1 MHNLM
6 SLYKHERTNDYFKDY
21 AISQIKIAHRIKEY
35 LDQDEYFPPKNI
47 SKSTMDLFQ
56 QRNVEEAVKQIFD
69 EVSFYCSSSSGYENM
84 QAEAVKFAEE
94 MLDKYF
100 DLQKH
105 ILLSER
111 EKLLARLGEIDKEI
125 AGEEEEKDIE
135 RILILH

>member
-6 SLYKHERTNDYFKDY
+6 SLYKNERTNDYFENY

-35 LDQDEYFPPKNI
+35 LDPDEYFPPKNI
-47 SKSTMDLFQ
+47 SKSTMDLFH
-56 QRNVEEAVKQIFD
+56 QRKVKEAVKQIFD
-69 EVSFYCSSSSGYENM
+69 EVSFECGSSSGYESM
-84 QAEAVKFAEE
+84 QAEAVEFAEE

-105 ILLSER
+105 MLLSER
-111 EKLLARLGEIDKEI
+111 EKLLVRLSEIDKEI

-135 RILILH
+135 FW

>member
-1 MHNLM
+1 MQNLM
-6 SLYKHERTNDYFKDY
+6 SLYENERTNDYFRNY

-35 LDQDEYFPPKNI
+35 LDPDEYFPPKNI

-56 QRNVEEAVKQIFD
+56 QRNFEDAVKQIFD
-69 EVSFYCSSSSGYENM
+69 EVSFECGSSIGYEDM
-84 QAEAVKFAEE
+84 KAEAVEFAEE

-111 EKLLARLGEIDKEI
+111 ERILARLCEIDKEI

-135 RILILH
+135 L

>member
-6 SLYKHERTNDYFKDY
+6 SLYKNERTNDYFREY

-69 EVSFYCSSSSGYENM
+69 EVSFECSSSIGYEDM

-111 EKLLARLGEIDKEI
+111 ERLLERLSEIDKEI

-135 RILILH
+135 L